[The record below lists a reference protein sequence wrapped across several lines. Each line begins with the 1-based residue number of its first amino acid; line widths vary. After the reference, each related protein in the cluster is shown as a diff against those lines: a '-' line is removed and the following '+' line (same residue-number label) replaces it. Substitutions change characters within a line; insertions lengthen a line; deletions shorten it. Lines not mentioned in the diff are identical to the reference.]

1 MAITRGIR
9 AQDYR
14 GGPEGQAH
22 ELDLAEQRTHVTP
35 SGLELHDAS
44 PGWDAGRLEPAL
56 AWAAEGRV
64 KVGLVPYFSRFMRDP
79 ALAFAYR
86 DAFHARGC
94 VLYFADRRLLSSDP
108 DRQGDFGEQAVKAQ
122 IDNLDRARAI
132 AGGIAAKFR
141 TYRDPGGHPP
151 FGFRRSNGSRPV
163 LEPDPDQIANAR
175 SLFELYATGRYSDD
189 TLALEA
195 ARRGFRSSRTGRPL
209 TAAGMADLLRNPIYN
224 GYLVRFRG
232 FADEERAEAPWR
244 SGPDGD
250 PPVSDDL
257 WERVQAIRSE
267 RATVGARP
275 THERIYV
282 PHLFCHGCG
291 AALYGH
297 ASTGRRRMT
306 HPTPACARW
315 TEAAGGRTSFRAEIY
330 EWQVAALLATAKVDD
345 AAKERIVA
353 ALSDAAAPIDSRR
366 VGRLEQELRTI
377 ALDNAFGRIGDA
389 DYLRRKTDLTTEIE
403 AARRP
408 QRSAGAIDPAKA
420 FAYLDDL
427 RSLWEI
433 DLPEQPRHQHVR
445 REYELRRAEAT
456 TAAFERLEVL
466 GPVIVEVKLS
476 ENLLAGRTLALSL
489 KPRRAELG
497 GEQAE
502 VMRQLLEGR
511 KSRLVRVDTP
521 EARKKRR
528 QRDPRG
534 TLRCIGRGER
544 I

>member
-1 MAITRGIR
+1 MTRAATR
-9 AQDYR
+9 R
-14 GGPEGQAH
+14 
-22 ELDLAEQRTHVTP
+22 
-35 SGLELHDAS
+35 SGS
-44 PGWDAGRLEPAL
+44 AGA
-56 AWAAEGRV
+56 
-64 KVGLVPYFSRFMRDP
+64 
-79 ALAFAYR
+79 
-86 DAFHARGC
+86 
-94 VLYFADRRLLSSDP
+94 ADRAP
-108 DRQGDFGEQAVKAQ
+108 
-122 IDNLDRARAI
+122 I
-132 AGGIAAKFR
+132 
-141 TYRDPGGHPP
+141 
-151 FGFRRSNGSRPV
+151 

-195 ARRGFRSSRTGRPL
+195 ARRGYRSSRTGRPL

-232 FADEERAEAPWR
+232 FADEERVEAPWR

-306 HPTPACARW
+306 HPAPACARW

-353 ALSDAAAPIDSRR
+353 ALSDAPAPIDSRR

-408 QRSAGAIDPAKA
+408 QRSAEAIDPARA

-476 ENLLAGRTLALSL
+476 EDLLAGRTLALSL
-489 KPRRAELG
+489 KPRRAELR

-502 VMRQLLEGR
+502 VMRQLLDGR
-511 KSRLVRVDTP
+511 RSRLVRVDTP

-544 I
+544 SASATRRIHGCWRSGAGAKGRLTSSSPPEPGQWPSEADGPSSTTWRLRGPRWGRRRRRSSCGSSPRVCRNQRARANRRSSPPPCEDPTRFVLSRETGVLGQVDGASGRP